1 MREQWIQKLAEL
13 AVDKTKAMVWIIVGL
28 SIVLMMISGRMS
40 MSPKWSDM
48 LPKGD
53 PRTVEFDR
61 ILEEFQSAS
70 SFVVVVQGAEED
82 IKAFA
87 DALAPR
93 VMEPLSIPGSEEAPH
108 VFVRRV
114 DYKAETNF
122 MREHGLMLMKKDE
135 LKNLKDLFQDPGLP
149 ALLTNINNS
158 FEKEFIQPEEPMSNR
173 EEEDGALVFLNGIN
187 GWLTELEKTLEK
199 GTISVPAAEAA
210 VDQLLL
216 GEPYFLS
223 YDRQALIM
231 NLIPTFS
238 IMDGFLM
245 VDGTN
250 AVEAIIEEVL
260 AEHPNVSAGL
270 TGMLAVGRDE
280 MIYSTQGLEVSSAI
294 SLFAIGALLF
304 FAFKMW
310 VAPLLALLNLV
321 IGLIWAAGLVAIF
334 VPVLNV
340 MTAMFMIILIGLG
353 IDFSIHVI
361 STFTEMRE
369 KGMGLKDATMV
380 GLSKSGKGVSTGAIT
395 TAIAFLTLMVGESR
409 ALSELGLVTAV
420 GLLAVMISTFVA
432 LPTFLV
438 IRERR
443 KERKLNSKKA
453 GVKKP
458 VRDITIRPLGTA
470 AQFFQDHPWLTLT
483 ATAIITIGLSMSA
496 KEITF
501 NHNMMDLEA
510 EGLPSI
516 MLQDTVQEKFD
527 LSMDF
532 AYLVAESV
540 EESRVLKEKA
550 RDLPSVATVE
560 DISIFLPTTEE
571 QSERTPLIEE
581 IQAVMASARARP
593 ITTNHVEQ
601 LLDEMARLEMNIM
614 EFQALAFLGGQDKV
628 FDRCTEIVGEIEG
641 SSANTIFKRIS
652 LQLSGN
658 RKKAVSALNKFQE
671 AYADYFSASVLSM
684 ANTTPLELEMLPE
697 SIVDRYANKDR
708 NLFLTTVL
716 PSGNVWQDRLFM
728 EQFATELETVS
739 ARTTG
744 MPPVMNALFE
754 IIGRDGRN
762 AAILTII
769 LVFIVLTLDFKHA
782 GYALI
787 AMLPLVAGASWMIG
801 LMQLYGLQLDL
812 MNVMALP
819 LILGIGIDDG
829 VHAVHRWRLEGHKS
843 AFIVFSSTGKAIL
856 LTSLTTMLAFGS
868 MMFSPFRGYAS
879 LSYALI
885 FGVGACFLTTVIII
899 PACMGLLGKKGEGA
913 TQQ

>member
-1 MREQWIQKLAEL
+1 MRERWIQRLAEL
-13 AVDKTKAMVWIIVGL
+13 AVEKSKLMLWIIGGVTL
-28 SIVLMMISGRMS
+28 VLMLLSGRMS
-40 MSPKWSDM
+40 MTPKWSDM

-53 PRTVEFDR
+53 PRTAEFDR

-70 SFVVVVQGAEED
+70 SFVVVVQGPEQD

-87 DALAPR
+87 EALTPR
-93 VMEPLSIPGSEEAPH
+93 VLEPLPVPGSDQEPQQ
-108 VFVRRV
+108 FVRRV
-114 DYKAETNF
+114 DYKAETEF
-122 MREHGLMLMKKDE
+122 MRNHGFMLMKEDE
-135 LKNLKDLFQDPGLP
+135 LKNLKDVFQDPGLP
-149 ALLTNINNS
+149 HLLNNINNS

-173 EEEDGALVFLNGIN
+173 EEEDGALMFLNGIN
-187 GWLTELEKTLEK
+187 GWLSELEGTLET
-199 GTISVPAAEAA
+199 GEISAPVAEAA
-210 VDQLLL
+210 VDELLL

-223 YDRQALIM
+223 YDREALIM

-250 AVEAIIEEVL
+250 AVEAVLFEVL
-260 AEHPNVSAGL
+260 SEYPTVSAGL

-280 MIYSTQGLEVSSAI
+280 MKYSTEGLELSSAI

-304 FAFKMW
+304 FSFKMW

-321 IGLIWAAGLVAIF
+321 VGLIWAAGLVAIF

-369 KGMGLKDATMV
+369 KGLGLKEATAS
-380 GLSKSGKGVSTGAIT
+380 GLAKSGKGVSTGALT
-395 TAIAFLTLMVGESR
+395 TAIAFFALMVGESR

-420 GLLAVMISTFVA
+420 GLLAVMVSTFVA

-438 IRERR
+438 VRERR
-443 KERKLNSKKA
+443 KEKNLADKEGQVERT
-453 GVKKP
+453 P
-458 VRDITIRPLGTA
+458 RDITLRPLGA
-470 AQFFQDHPWLTLT
+470 AAEFFQSKPVVTLT
-483 ATAIITIGLSMSA
+483 VAALITIGLFMSA
-496 KEITF
+496 REITF

-540 EESRVLKEKA
+540 DESRELKEKA

-560 DISIFLPTTEE
+560 DISVFLPTKE
-571 QSERTPLIEE
+571 QQAKRIPHINEIRSIMSIAQANPIRSGDLVQIREE
-581 IQAVMASARARP
+581 I
-593 ITTNHVEQ
+593 E
-601 LLDEMARLEMNIM
+601 RLEMNIM
-614 EFQALAFLGGQDKV
+614 EFQSLAFLGGQDKV
-628 FDRCTEIVGEIEG
+628 FDRCSEIVGDIEG
-641 SSANTIFKRIS
+641 PPMNTIFMRLVS
-652 LQLSGN
+652 LLDQ
-658 RKKAVSALNKFQE
+658 KEAQVVSSLNVFQD
-671 AYADYFSASVLSM
+671 AYAEYFTASVLSM
-684 ANTTPLELEMLPE
+684 ANPTALELDMLPE

-728 EQFATELETVS
+728 DQFAAELETVS
-739 ARTTG
+739 KRTTG
-744 MPPVMNALFE
+744 MPPVMSALFK
-754 IIGRDGRN
+754 IIGKDGRN
-762 AAILTII
+762 AALLTII
-769 LVFIVLTLDFKHA
+769 FVFLILTLDFRHA

-787 AMLPLVAGASWMIG
+787 ALLPLASGAIWMIG

-829 VHAVHRWRLEGHKS
+829 VHAVHRWRLEGHRS
-843 AFIVFSSTGKAIL
+843 AYTVFSSTGKAIL

-885 FGVGACFLTTVIII
+885 FGVGACFLTTAIVI
-899 PACMGLLGKKGEGA
+899 PAIMGLMGRKERGVA
-913 TQQ
+913 